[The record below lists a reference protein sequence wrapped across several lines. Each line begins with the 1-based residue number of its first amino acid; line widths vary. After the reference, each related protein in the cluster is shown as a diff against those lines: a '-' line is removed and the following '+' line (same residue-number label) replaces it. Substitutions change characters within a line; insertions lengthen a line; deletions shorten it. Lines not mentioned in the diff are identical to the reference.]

1 MNFLKESEALTPKLK
16 GIQQRLLIAGAAG
29 LVLAIIVGF
38 FKPAG
43 QFFQSYLFAYI
54 FWIQVSIGGM
64 IVVMIHHVAGGTWSA
79 LLKRILEAS
88 MLVLPLMVLLFIPI
102 VLFGMQALYPWARP
116 EAAADPILQQKAP
129 YLNVPF
135 FAIRAIVYFA
145 AWIAMAH
152 FLRKWSVQRD
162 ENADP
167 GLLQKMQKLSAIGI
181 LIIGITITFASVD
194 WMMSLEPHWYSTIYG
209 MRFGISSFVS
219 GLSFAI
225 LVALWLRKF
234 KPFSEVITTKNLN
247 DWGSFMLAGVMLWA
261 YIAFSQYLIIWSG
274 NLKEEIPW
282 YTKRMHAD
290 AGGWQWVGLALI
302 LIHFALPFIFL
313 LTRKVRRSPNLLLKV
328 TLIVFVMRIID
339 IFWRIMPAFYPEHF
353 HLCLTDILLW
363 IGVGGLWI
371 ALFARHLIRKSLLP
385 LNDPF
390 LEEDPAHHHQQ
401 EVSHAH

>member
-16 GIQQRLLIAGAAG
+16 SIQQRLLIAGAAG
-29 LVLAIIVGF
+29 LVLAIIIGF

-64 IVVMIHHVAGGTWSA
+64 IVLMIHHVAGGTWSA

-88 MLVLPLMVLLFIPI
+88 MLVLPLMALLLIPI

-116 EAAADPILQQKAP
+116 EAAADHILQQKAP

-135 FAIRAIVYFA
+135 FAIRAIVYFVT
-145 AWIAMAH
+145 WIAMAH
-152 FLRKWSVQRD
+152 FLRKWSLQRD

-167 GLLQKMQKLSAIGI
+167 GLLQKMQKLSAPGI
-181 LIIGITITFASVD
+181 LIIGITITFASID

-219 GLSFAI
+219 GLAFAI
-225 LVALWLRKF
+225 LVALWLRNF
-234 KPFSEVITTKNLN
+234 KPFSEVITTKSLN

-282 YTKRMHAD
+282 YIRRTK
-290 AGGWQWVGLALI
+290 GGWEWIGLALI
-302 LIHFALPFIFL
+302 FIHFVLPFVFL
-313 LTRKVRRSPNLLLKV
+313 LTRKARRSPNLLLKV

-339 IFWRIMPAFYPEHF
+339 IFWRIMPAFYPENF
-353 HLCLTDILLW
+353 HLCITDILTW
-363 IGVGGLWI
+363 IGVGGLWV
-371 ALFARHLIRKSLLP
+371 ALFIRHLSSKSLLP

-390 LEEDPAHHHQQ
+390 LEEDPTHHHQQ

>member
-1 MNFLKESEALTPKLK
+1 MNFFKENVALTSKLK
-16 GIQQRLLIAGAAG
+16 KLQQYALIVGAVG
-29 LVLAIIVGF
+29 LVLAIIIGF

-64 IVVMIHHVAGGTWSA
+64 IVLMIHHVAGGTWSA

-88 MLVLPLMVLLFIPI
+88 MLVLPLMALLLLPVI
-102 VLFGMQALYPWARP
+102 LFGMQALYPWARP
-116 EAAADPILQQKAP
+116 EAAGDPVLQQKAP

-135 FAIRAIVYFA
+135 FTIRAIVYFA
-145 AWIAMAH
+145 AWIAMAY
-152 FLRKWSVQRD
+152 FLRKWSLQRD
-162 ENADP
+162 KDANP

-181 LIIGITITFASVD
+181 LITGITITFASID

-209 MRFGISSFVS
+209 MRFGISAFVS
-219 GLSFAI
+219 GISFAI
-225 LVALWLRKF
+225 IVALWLKKF
-234 KPFSEVITTKNLN
+234 TPFSEVITEKSLN

-282 YTKRMHAD
+282 YIKRTE
-290 AGGWQWVGLALI
+290 GGWEWIGLALI
-302 LIHFALPFIFL
+302 FIHFVLPFAFL
-313 LTRKVRRSPNLLLKV
+313 LTRKARRSPELLMKV
-328 TLIVFVMRIID
+328 TVMVFVMRIID
-339 IFWRIMPAFYPEHF
+339 IFWRIMPAFYPKHF
-353 HLCLTDILLW
+353 HICITDIVAWLG
-363 IGVGGLWI
+363 IGGIWL
-371 ALFARHLIRKSLLP
+371 ALFIRHFLSKPLLP

-390 LEEDPAHHHQQ
+390 IEAEPAHHEHQ